1 MSVAYATPLISTL
14 NTFSRKKSMMVFV
27 TEEIIISVHENSAA
41 HSPRIRL
48 FVAEQKL
55 YNTTP

>member
-1 MSVAYATPLISTL
+1 
-14 NTFSRKKSMMVFV
+14 MMVFV